1 MSDST
6 FYYDQLATP
15 IGTLRL
21 VADERGLR
29 RICFENDAHPRA
41 EDTAGEYRPGRLAE
55 VRTQL
60 CEYFA
65 GERRRFSLPL
75 SLSPSG
81 TEFQR
86 MVWRSLADIDF
97 GSTRSY
103 AQLAAAVGRA
113 GAYRAV
119 GGANARNPIPIVLP
133 CHRVIGADGSL
144 TGFAG
149 GMETKRWLLAF
160 EQAEAIA
167 PELLSRQAHQ

>member
-1 MSDST
+1 MSETT
-6 FYYDQLATP
+6 FYYDQLASP

-21 VADERGLR
+21 VADEDGLR
-29 RICFENDAHPRA
+29 RICFESDAHPRP
-41 EDTAGEYRPGRLAE
+41 EDSGGERCPERLAE
-55 VRTQL
+55 ARRQL

-81 TEFQR
+81 TAFQR
-86 MVWRSLADIDF
+86 LVWQSLANIEF

-103 AQLAAAVGRA
+103 AQLAAAIGRG

-133 CHRVIGADGSL
+133 CHRVIGTNGSL

-160 EQAEAIA
+160 EQRAGVEPNNGDA
-167 PELLSRQAHQ
+167 PHR